1 MKVTLFCV
9 CVMQDAC
16 LKLTGPSRA
25 VVLINPVLFE
35 VGLKVKTNGTPF
47 ECEDKVLSYHALFY
61 DHIVLMRYAAFARRT
76 VDSTMEFV
84 FAHLENAVEAAIEV
98 QVIGGST
105 DFMARF
111 IARTA
116 GIDEDFVLLDSLDRK
131 VVVIDDGLVR
141 FQRCVVAVEEEEE
154 RKGLLSL
161 HVEAK
166 EGGDGESIVKKV
178 GFKPRVAL
186 RSQTFIRLGFCLDR
200 LTLSL
205 GLT

>member
-1 MKVTLFCV
+1 
-9 CVMQDAC
+9 MQDAC
-16 LKLTGPSRA
+16 LKLTGPSRD
-25 VVLINPVLFE
+25 VVLINPVLFDA
-35 VGLKVKTNGTPF
+35 GLKVKTNGTPF
-47 ECEDKVLSYHALFY
+47 ECEDKILSYHALFY
-61 DHIVLMRYAAFARRT
+61 DHIVLMKYAGFARRT

-84 FAHLENAVEAAIEV
+84 SEHLENAVEATIEV

-131 VVVIDDGLVR
+131 VVVTDDGLVR
-141 FQRCVVAVEEEEE
+141 FQRCVVAVEEEE
-154 RKGLLSL
+154 RKALLSL